1 MNRKRQRHFGN
12 FVTIIYRRERNSIF
26 ISKQV
31 VSDKNTDSFMRRKK
45 CGKGTKNHANTRF
58 RVDESSILD
67 NNKRGVK
74 NGRIKERNRRIKE
87 RKKCRYDGNYY
98 VDDEVQE
105 IADYVGDSY
114 YLAKMAVKESK
125 DVICFAGVK
134 FMGES
139 AKILN
144 PERTV
149 VMPDENADCPMAHMV
164 EIGKIQ
170 EMRRK

>member
-1 MNRKRQRHFGN
+1 MEELKKE
-12 FVTIIYRRERNSIF
+12 IEEL
-26 ISKQV
+26 KKE
-31 VSDKNTDSFMRRKK
+31 KNAVLMA
-45 CGKGTKNHANTRF
+45 H
-58 RVDESSILD
+58 
-67 NNKRGVK
+67 
-74 NGRIKERNRRIKE
+74 
-87 RKKCRYDGNYY
+87 YY

-105 IADYVGDSY
+105 IAVYVGDSY

-170 EMRRK
+170 EMR